1 LALVPFKNAE
11 DIGTD
16 FLNYWRIWE
25 LMCPPQSRPST
36 ISYQE
41 QQQLRLGAAQ
51 KTLAEASDT
60 QHVLQAAAGL
70 HGLAAK
76 VMAASKLPDFQSF
89 WPD

>member
-1 LALVPFKNAE
+1 MALVPFKNAE

-51 KTLAEASDT
+51 KNFPRRVILNTNCKQPLACTA
-60 QHVLQAAAGL
+60 
-70 HGLAAK
+70 
-76 VMAASKLPDFQSF
+76 
-89 WPD
+89 